1 MRIILGVTGASS
13 VHLSTV
19 FAKTLY
25 DEGIELYTVISR
37 NAYKVFRYEEP
48 EGVDKLKRFSKEVYG
63 EDDMDAPI
71 ASSSFLCNGMVILPC
86 TMNTVAK
93 LSMGI
98 SDNLI
103 LRAADI
109 QIKMRNKLIIVPR
122 ESPLSQIHL
131 RNLYR
136 LSRLENVY
144 ILFPLLTYYHK
155 PKTIKDMEYFTIG
168 KILDILGISHSLY
181 KRWRDEEEQFS

>member
-19 FAKTLY
+19 FAKTAYELN
-25 DEGIELYTVISR
+25 IEIYTVLSR
-37 NAYKVFRYEEP
+37 NAYKVFRHEDP
-48 EGVDKLKRFSKEVYG
+48 EGPDTLRKYSKEFYD
-63 EDDMDAPI
+63 EDMMDAPI
-71 ASSSFLCNGMVILPC
+71 ASSSFITNGMVILPC
-86 TMNTVAK
+86 SMNTVAK
-93 LSMGI
+93 LSSGI

-109 QIKMRNKLIIVPR
+109 QIKMGNKLVVVPR

-136 LSRLENVY
+136 LSKLRNVY
-144 ILFPLLTYYHK
+144 ILFPILTYYHK
-155 PKTIKDMEYFTIG
+155 PMSISDMELFTVG
-168 KILDILGISHSLY
+168 RILDIFGVRHNLY
-181 KRWRDEEEQFS
+181 KRWGSE